1 MKEVK
6 AYRCQYCGK
15 LYLTKRGCERHENDI
30 CTKSPE
36 RRPLCYNCKN
46 YRATYDE
53 HEREKITITE
63 YLGEDVSYQ
72 NFYFYPNKCHAKI
85 CKLFFNVKLS
95 EELQDELYENRYIPM
110 PSVNKGCECY
120 EEF

>member
-1 MKEVK
+1 MK

-15 LYLTKRGCERHENDI
+15 LYLTKRGCERHENDL

-36 RRPLCYNCKN
+36 RRPLCYNCRN
-46 YRATYDE
+46 FRAKDDE

-110 PSVNKGCECY
+110 PSVNKGCEYY